1 MYELLCRSSER
12 PWAPQPE
19 RLESVPDRGDSK
31 PLILHM
37 QENRSDLTQDARVCF
52 SVIALLFMVTSIG
65 PALHGYWLVP
75 AFSILAMAALNFAL
89 ERHGKSRPAS
99 ETLELAEGRVRHRDS
114 AGQQIELPSFWMR
127 LAAEGRSPSDLRLF
141 LRGRDGSIE
150 FGRCL
155 SLDERR
161 AVVPLVAAAL
171 AQSRGC

>member
-12 PWAPQPE
+12 PWVPQPE
-19 RLESVPDRGDSK
+19 KLAVEPDRGNSM

-37 QENRSDLTQDARVCF
+37 RENRSHLTRDARVCF
-52 SVIALLFMVTSIG
+52 SVIAMLFVVSSIG
-65 PALHGYWLVP
+65 PAIDGHWLVP
-75 AFSILAMAALNFAL
+75 AFSILAMAGLTFAL

-99 ETLELAEGRVRHRDS
+99 ETLVLAEGWVRHRDS
-114 AGQQIELPSFWMR
+114 AGKQVELPAFWMR
-127 LAAEGRSPSDLRLF
+127 VAAEERGRSDLRLF

-161 AVVPLVAAAL
+161 AIVPLVAAVL